1 MAARKATNAIPIVMA
16 AGADPVALGLV
27 ESVARSG
34 GNVTGLS
41 QMTSQL
47 VGKRL
52 DLLKDMVPKPS
63 RVAVFWNPQSPNGQ
77 LAWKKLQLAG
87 RQLGVQLQSLEVGS
101 PNDFDKA
108 FEDATRARAG
118 ALAIMPGVMFTA
130 NLKRIA
136 VLAAKSRLP
145 SICPGLRNLRTLA
158 VSWPWKLGNPRGNV
172 AATEG

>member
-52 DLLKDMVPKPS
+52 DLLKDMS
-63 RVAVFWNPQSPNGQ
+63 
-77 LAWKKLQLAG
+77 
-87 RQLGVQLQSLEVGS
+87 
-101 PNDFDKA
+101 
-108 FEDATRARAG
+108 
-118 ALAIMPGVMFTA
+118 
-130 NLKRIA
+130 
-136 VLAAKSRLP
+136 
-145 SICPGLRNLRTLA
+145 
-158 VSWPWKLGNPRGNV
+158 
-172 AATEG
+172 